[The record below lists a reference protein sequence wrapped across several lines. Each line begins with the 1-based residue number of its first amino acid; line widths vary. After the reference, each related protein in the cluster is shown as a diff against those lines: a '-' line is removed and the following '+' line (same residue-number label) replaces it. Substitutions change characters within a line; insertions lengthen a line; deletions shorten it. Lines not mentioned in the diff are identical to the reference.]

1 MPRKRNRKANRKAKD
16 SVFVD
21 LFHQK
26 KYCLQLFK
34 TLHPE
39 MEVTSADIKTITL
52 KHIVVDRQY
61 NDLGILVKDKFVIL
75 VEAQSTWSD
84 NILLRLWFYASDTYL
99 TQIKK
104 NPDWDIHDVKAI
116 PLPPPEFVVIYTGDR
131 DIEPTVS
138 LRKHFFKNEN
148 VPIDLEAKVIRDESA
163 DIIGQYITFCHVFDG
178 MVKQYGQTRKAVEE
192 TIRICRDKGVL
203 AEYLRDR
210 EEEVIEAMVMLF
222 DQQTA
227 VEQYGTRLRAEGYR
241 EGAAEE
247 RAAATEKDKR
257 RVLKMFAKGN
267 TPEEIADD
275 MEIDLSIVKEWLA
288 APTIGLIE
296 TN

>member
-39 MEVTSADIKTITL
+39 MDVTCDDIKTITL

-75 VEAQSTWSD
+75 VEAQSIWSD

-99 TQIKK
+99 TQIKN
-104 NPDWDIHDVKAI
+104 NPDWDVHDTKAI
-116 PLPPPEFVVIYTGDR
+116 PLPPPEFVVIYTGTR
-131 DIEPTVS
+131 PIREYVS
-138 LRKHFFKNEN
+138 LRKDFFKDPN
-148 VPIDLEAKVIRDESA
+148 VPIDLVARVIRDESD
-163 DIIGQYITFCHVFDG
+163 DIIGQYITFCHVFDD
-178 MVKQYGQTRKAVEE
+178 MVKQHGQTRKAVEE
-192 TIRICRDKGVL
+192 AIRICRDKGVL

-227 VEQYGTRLRAEGYR
+227 VEQYGDRR
-241 EGAAEE
+241 AAEAT
-247 RAAATEKDKR
+247 RAAQAEATEKDKR
-257 RVLKMFAKGN
+257 RVLKLFAKGN
-267 TPEEIADD
+267 TPEEIAED
-275 MEIDLSIVKEWLA
+275 MELDLKIVKEWLA
-288 APTIGLIE
+288 TPSMA
-296 TN
+296 

>member
-1 MPRKRNRKANRKAKD
+1 MPRKGNRKANRKSKD

-39 MEVTSADIKTITL
+39 MDVTSADIKTITI

-61 NDLGILVKDKFVIL
+61 NDLGLLVKDKFVIL
-75 VEAQSTWSD
+75 VEAQSTWSE
-84 NILLRLWFYASDTYL
+84 NISLRLWLYASDTYL
-99 TQIKK
+99 TMIKN
-104 NPDWDIHDVKAI
+104 NPDWDVHDVKAI
-116 PLPPPEFVVIYTGDR
+116 PLPPPEFVVIYTGTRPIQDY
-131 DIEPTVS
+131 VS
-138 LRKHFFKNEN
+138 LRKDFFKNPN
-148 VPIDLEAKVIRDESA
+148 VPIDLVARVIRNESS
-163 DIIGQYITFCHVFDG
+163 DIIGQYITFCHVFDD

-192 TIRICRDKGVL
+192 TIKICRDKGVL

-227 VEQYGTRLRAEGYR
+227 VEQYGDRREAEGYK
-241 EGAAEE
+241 AAQ
-247 RAAATEKDKR
+247 AAATERDKR
-257 RVLKMFAKGN
+257 RVLKFHDMGMS
-267 TPEEIADD
+267 PEMIAEN
-275 MEIDLSIVKEWLA
+275 MEIDLNIVKEWLA
-288 APTIGLIE
+288 APTMA
-296 TN
+296 